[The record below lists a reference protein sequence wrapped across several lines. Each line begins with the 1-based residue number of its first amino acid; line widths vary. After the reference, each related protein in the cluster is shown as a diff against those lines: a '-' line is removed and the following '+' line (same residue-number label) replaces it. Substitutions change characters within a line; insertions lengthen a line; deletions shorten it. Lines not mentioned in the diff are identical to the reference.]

1 MFVQGEEEK
10 LPEEDYNLIDEYF
23 SSTYADLTDRVT
35 NWANGPLQG
44 AAADVISAYFDAIH
58 AESWALREQLTNY
71 QYAIPT
77 GMFSKYQAQLRTFQ
91 ETFTEQKEA
100 AMPKKKFAFVRKARK
115 ANPAAA
121 AAATATSTEETKT
134 AAAAT
139 SSVTDVLN
147 TGNHLLI
154 KDITGESITR
164 TAEEYAGKE
173 NVIVENLTDCVVLL
187 PFSLKC
193 IYMKN
198 LRNTKVYVGSVSGA
212 SFVNEAVD
220 CLIHLQSH

>member
-1 MFVQGEEEK
+1 
-10 LPEEDYNLIDEYF
+10 
-23 SSTYADLTDRVT
+23 
-35 NWANGPLQG
+35 
-44 AAADVISAYFDAIH
+44 
-58 AESWALREQLTNY
+58 
-71 QYAIPT
+71 
-77 GMFSKYQAQLRTFQ
+77 MFSKYQAQLRTFQ

-100 AMPKKKFAFVRKARK
+100 AIPKKKFAFVRKARK

-121 AAATATSTEETKT
+121 AAATASNTEETKT
-134 AAAAT
+134 AAAA
-139 SSVTDVLN
+139 TDVLN

>member
-1 MFVQGEEEK
+1 
-10 LPEEDYNLIDEYF
+10 
-23 SSTYADLTDRVT
+23 
-35 NWANGPLQG
+35 
-44 AAADVISAYFDAIH
+44 
-58 AESWALREQLTNY
+58 
-71 QYAIPT
+71 
-77 GMFSKYQAQLRTFQ
+77 MFSKYQAQLRTFQ

-100 AMPKKKFAFVRKARK
+100 AIPKKKFAFVRKARK

-121 AAATATSTEETKT
+121 AATTATSASTEETKT

-139 SSVTDVLN
+139 SSAATDVLN